1 MSRKD
6 KLLKECL
13 VWIDSLTGLHP
24 DVKAE
29 QEELLTKISQ
39 ELWPVT
45 FVQGV
50 VVVRNDGSK
59 RK

>member
-1 MSRKD
+1 M
-6 KLLKECL
+6 LKECL

-29 QEELLTKISQ
+29 QQALLTKISQ
-39 ELWPVT
+39 ELWLTT
-45 FVQGV
+45 FAQGV